1 MMLEFFTF
9 SLFNNLLISFL
20 IFKDLEL
27 LSETIIGLF
36 IYLFGALGQT
46 RTGTPKRARI
56 LSPLCLPISPRG
68 HISLSKSFILLY
80 YNLYFIK
87 YIYSVKKI
95 LIYNSGGGLGDSIQI
110 IPLILS
116 LKNHYRRSDI
126 FYLGAHPNHFE
137 GKLKEYNIK
146 IQTFNLSLNY
156 FGFRWW
162 HYFFVK
168 KNFNKKNEVK
178 FDLIIDLQSK
188 FRNTLILKR
197 IPHNHFYSTTFGNL
211 FSTKKVKY
219 KTKDHLKNLNIFLED
234 KIKVV
239 NFNCSRLPKN
249 LINEA
254 KKLLPKSNY
263 IGFSITQ
270 GNEYRKKSWSI
281 YKFISLANK
290 SLIKKK
296 TPVFFIEKNQE
307 HIIEKI
313 KNQVPGALF
322 PETKSE
328 LSCPALVTALSSRLD
343 QAISIDNGIMHMIS
357 LADIPMVVLFG
368 PTNSEKFA
376 PKNNYTKILDSKKIY
391 STQDIDSIT
400 VDEVYNLI

>member
-1 MMLEFFTF
+1 M
-9 SLFNNLLISFL
+9 
-20 IFKDLEL
+20 
-27 LSETIIGLF
+27 
-36 IYLFGALGQT
+36 
-46 RTGTPKRARI
+46 
-56 LSPLCLPISPRG
+56 
-68 HISLSKSFILLY
+68 
-80 YNLYFIK
+80 
-87 YIYSVKKI
+87 KKI

-116 LKNHYRRSDI
+116 LKNHYRKSDI

-137 GKLKEYNIK
+137 GKLKEYNIN
-146 IQTFNLSLNY
+146 IHTLDLNLKY

-162 HYFFVK
+162 HLLFVR
-168 KNFNKKNEVK
+168 KNFNKKNNVE
-178 FDLIIDLQSK
+178 FDLVIDLQSK

-197 IPHNHFYSTTFGNL
+197 IPHNHFYSTTFGNF
-211 FSTKKVKY
+211 FSTKKMKY
-219 KTKDHLKNLNIFLED
+219 KSKDHLKNLSMFLED
-234 KIKVV
+234 KIKIV
-239 NFNCSRLPKN
+239 NFNCNKLPKN
-249 LINEA
+249 LLNEA

-296 TPVFFIEKNQE
+296 IPVFFIEKNQE

-343 QAISIDNGIMHMIS
+343 QAISIDNGVMHMMS
-357 LADIPMVVLFG
+357 LADVPMVVLFG

-376 PKNNYTKILDSKKIY
+376 PKNNYTKIVDSKKIY
-391 STQDIDSIT
+391 NTRDIESIT
-400 VDEVYNLI
+400 VDEIYNLI

>member
-1 MMLEFFTF
+1 M
-9 SLFNNLLISFL
+9 
-20 IFKDLEL
+20 
-27 LSETIIGLF
+27 
-36 IYLFGALGQT
+36 
-46 RTGTPKRARI
+46 
-56 LSPLCLPISPRG
+56 
-68 HISLSKSFILLY
+68 
-80 YNLYFIK
+80 
-87 YIYSVKKI
+87 KKI
-95 LIYNSGGGLGDSIQI
+95 LIYNSGGGLGDSIQL

-126 FYLGAHPNHFE
+126 FYLGAHANHFD

-146 IQTFNLSLNY
+146 IETLNLDLKY

-162 HYFFVK
+162 HFFFVK
-168 KNFNKKNEVK
+168 KNFHKKNDFK

-188 FRNTLILKR
+188 FRNSLILKR
-197 IPHNHFYSTTFGNL
+197 IPHKHFYSTTFGNF
-211 FSTKKVKY
+211 FSSKKVKY
-219 KTKDHLKNLNIFLED
+219 ASKNYLENLSIFLEE
-234 KIKVV
+234 KIKHIS
-239 NFNCSRLPKN
+239 FNCNKLPKN
-249 LINEA
+249 ILKEA

-290 SLIKKK
+290 SLIKNK

-313 KNQVPGALF
+313 KNQVPGSLF
-322 PETKSE
+322 PESKSD

-343 QAISIDNGIMHMIS
+343 QAISIDNGVMHMMG

-391 STQDIDSIT
+391 DTEDIESIT
-400 VDEVYNLI
+400 VDDVYDLI